1 MLQMEHFTDAERAA
15 LAAKAAEIPA
25 LIRGMIRTV
34 PTLARPVIP
43 AGGGYEGIWQ
53 EHNQDAYFLAEMF
66 PEAAWGSME
75 IFMEFRMR
83 NGLMPYC
90 VRFHPLK
97 IGFSQLQIVW
107 PFARCALEIAKKLGL
122 GTEELKRIY
131 DSAAMFDRWLAKNR
145 DHTGTGLV
153 EMFCEYDTGHDRS
166 LRTTA
171 GGLERQ
177 CPGQYAGNMPDLP
190 CMPLIAADLSAA
202 RYGAL
207 TALAELAE
215 RLDKPAEA
223 RKWLELADR
232 VRESIY
238 EQLYDPEDE
247 FFYDRAP
254 RGWRKFR
261 TEHITRMFL
270 NRVVDPDLFDRI
282 YHRYFENEE
291 EFLTPW
297 PFPAVSVADPAF
309 EPEPLENCWGR
320 NTQALTL
327 VRCLLWMDHYGR
339 GGDLEKLMSR
349 ILRHHLDHPENRFT
363 QELDPFTGA
372 VIRPRSGEYM
382 PAMIFFYESCRRLGI
397 LEAK

>member
-25 LIRGMIRTV
+25 LIRGMIRTI

-166 LRTTA
+166 RRTTS
-171 GGLERQ
+171 GGCSTAPSRSCHSRSAPSARRRRTPTAWTASTASSRRCSPPL
-177 CPGQYAGNMPDLP
+177 PAPPMPS
-190 CMPLIAADLSAA
+190 SA
-202 RYGAL
+202 R
-207 TALAELAE
+207 
-215 RLDKPAEA
+215 RWSP
-223 RKWLELADR
+223 RP
-232 VRESIY
+232 RES
-238 EQLYDPEDE
+238 
-247 FFYDRAP
+247 
-254 RGWRKFR
+254 
-261 TEHITRMFL
+261 
-270 NRVVDPDLFDRI
+270 
-282 YHRYFENEE
+282 
-291 EFLTPW
+291 
-297 PFPAVSVADPAF
+297 
-309 EPEPLENCWGR
+309 
-320 NTQALTL
+320 
-327 VRCLLWMDHYGR
+327 
-339 GGDLEKLMSR
+339 
-349 ILRHHLDHPENRFT
+349 
-363 QELDPFTGA
+363 
-372 VIRPRSGEYM
+372 
-382 PAMIFFYESCRRLGI
+382 
-397 LEAK
+397 